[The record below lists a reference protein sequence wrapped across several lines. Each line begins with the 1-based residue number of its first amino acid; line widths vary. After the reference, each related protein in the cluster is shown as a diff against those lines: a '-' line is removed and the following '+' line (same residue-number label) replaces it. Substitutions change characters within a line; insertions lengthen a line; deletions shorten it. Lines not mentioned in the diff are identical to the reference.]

1 MSKNLIILIGN
12 VGAEID
18 IKTFDDGNVIGR
30 LSLATN
36 ETFTNTT
43 GDKVTKTQWHTV
55 IFRNKQAEIIE
66 KYVKKGDQ
74 LSVDGKVEYRKYTD
88 TNGNERY
95 ATEIIARE
103 FTFLN
108 NK

>member
-12 VGAEID
+12 TGGEIEL
-18 IKTFDDGNVIGR
+18 KTFDDGNVVGR

-36 ETFTNTT
+36 ETFTNST
-43 GDKVTKTQWHTV
+43 GDKVTKTQWHNV
-55 IFRNKQAEIIE
+55 IFRNKHAELIE

-74 LSVDGKVEYRKYTD
+74 LSVDGKVEYREYTD
-88 TNGNERY
+88 SDGVKKY
-95 ATEIIARE
+95 VTEIIARE

>member
-1 MSKNLIILIGN
+1 MKNLIILIGN
-12 VGAEID
+12 TGAEID

-36 ETFTNTT
+36 ETFTNAA
-43 GDKVTKTQWHTV
+43 GEKVTKTQWHTV

-88 TNGNERY
+88 SNGIERY
-95 ATEIIARE
+95 TTEIIVRD